1 MSGDQIRRSR
11 ARPVSRRQVLKTL
24 AVGGLAATTVPRIS
38 ILAAEKYPA
47 LGTYPKGVMGDSVF
61 IGITQPLSGPYSAA
75 GEDTLKGNKLAIEL
89 INSGELAKKMPELSG
104 KGVLGKKLEY
114 GVADS
119 ETKPNP
125 AVQAQTR
132 FIREKNAIMMTG
144 SFSSSTAIA
153 LQQLGQR
160 EKVIYMCGP
169 SGSNDTTGKGCR
181 RYGFRSQQSAYM
193 ASKALAPVLAKQLGK
208 GQKAAYLVPDYTF
221 GHTFFDSM
229 QKFTGEQ
236 GWKVVAKQVF
246 PLGEHDFSSYL
257 LNIANSSA
265 NVLVNLGAGG
275 DLVSSAHQA
284 EQFGLFKKM
293 KYVVPNVGPFMAQEI
308 GPKLMQGVYGTFDF
322 WWTMAEHNKLAKFF
336 VDEFEKRYNYKPRWS
351 AHEGYQQV
359 ILWAIA
365 VERAKTFYPP
375 KVIKA
380 LESGKRIETEIGRVH
395 YRAEDHQLVRPVP
408 VVVGKAPN
416 EMKSK
421 DDYFHIVE
429 LVPGEK
435 TLMPLSETGCNLG
448 SYT

>member
-1 MSGDQIRRSR
+1 MSSDQIRPSR
-11 ARPVSRRQVLKTL
+11 VHRVSRRQVLKTL
-24 AVGGLAATTVPRIS
+24 AVGGLAATSFPGIR

-89 INSGELAKKMPELSG
+89 LNSGELAKVMPELSG

-208 GQKAAYLVPDYTF
+208 GLKAAYLVPDYTF

-229 QKFTGEQ
+229 TKFTSEH
-236 GWKVVAKQVF
+236 GWTVAEKQVF

-265 NVLVNLGAGG
+265 KVLINLGAGG

-284 EQFGLFKKM
+284 QQFGLFKKM
-293 KYVVPNVGPFMAQEI
+293 KYVVPNIGPFMAQEI
-308 GPKLMQGVYGTFDF
+308 GAELMEGVYGTFDF

-336 VDEFEKRYNYKPRWS
+336 VDEFEKRYKYKPRWS
-351 AHEGYQQV
+351 AHEGYQQI

-365 VERAKTFYPP
+365 VERAKTFYPV

-380 LESGKRIETEIGRVH
+380 LESGRPVETEIGRVH

-421 DDYFHIVE
+421 DDFFHIVE

-435 TLMPLSETGCNLG
+435 TLMPLSEGGCNLG